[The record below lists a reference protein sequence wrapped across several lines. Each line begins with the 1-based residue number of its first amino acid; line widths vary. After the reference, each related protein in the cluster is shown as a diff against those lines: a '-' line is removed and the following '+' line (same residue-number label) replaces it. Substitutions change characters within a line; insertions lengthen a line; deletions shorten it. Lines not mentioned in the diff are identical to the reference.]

1 MSSFPAFNHYAL
13 TVSNLQRSI
22 KWYERL
28 FGSPPVAVNDA
39 DNYRAAMWFE
49 PMFAIHENQHQLE
62 GDVFDEF
69 RIGLDHIPFGCA
81 SREELESWP
90 ARLDA
95 LGIEHG
101 EILDRS
107 YGAGLAFRDPDNIQ
121 LEFFLPMGS
130 SVAGSPVRRLAPLSV
145 CFRLSRTSG
154 APTQSWI
161 PGG

>member
-1 MSSFPAFNHYAL
+1 VSSFPPFSHYAL

-22 KWYERL
+22 EWYERL
-28 FGSPPVAVNDA
+28 FESPPVGVLEE
-39 DNYRAAMWFE
+39 DNFRAALWSK

-69 RIGLDHIPFGCA
+69 RIGLDHIAFGCA
-81 SREELESWP
+81 SREELESWT

-101 EILDRS
+101 EILDRP

-121 LEFFLPMGS
+121 LEFFLPMDS
-130 SVAGSPVRRLAPLSV
+130 
-145 CFRLSRTSG
+145 
-154 APTQSWI
+154 
-161 PGG
+161 

>member
-22 KWYERL
+22 EWYERL
-28 FGSPPVAVNDA
+28 FESPPVAVIDE
-39 DNYRAAMWFE
+39 DTFRAAIWFE
-49 PMFAIHENQHQLE
+49 PMFAIHANKAPLE

-69 RIGLDHIPFGCA
+69 RIGLDHIAFGCA
-81 SREELESWP
+81 SREELEFWP

-95 LGIEHG
+95 LDIEHG

-121 LEFFLPMGS
+121 LEFFLPMG
-130 SVAGSPVRRLAPLSV
+130 P
-145 CFRLSRTSG
+145 
-154 APTQSWI
+154 
-161 PGG
+161 

>member
-22 KWYERL
+22 EWYERL
-28 FGSPPVAVNDA
+28 FESPPVGVIEG
-39 DNYRAAMWFE
+39 DNFRAALWSE
-49 PMFAIHENQHQLE
+49 PMFAIHENQQQRK

-69 RIGLDHIPFGCA
+69 RIGLDHIAFGCA

-90 ARLDA
+90 ARLNA

-121 LEFFLPMGS
+121 LEFFLP
-130 SVAGSPVRRLAPLSV
+130 AGS
-145 CFRLSRTSG
+145 
-154 APTQSWI
+154 
-161 PGG
+161 

>member
-1 MSSFPAFNHYAL
+1 MNVVISGFNHYAL
-13 TVSNLQRSI
+13 TVSNLQQSI
-22 KWYERL
+22 EWYERL
-28 FGSPPVAVNDA
+28 FESPPGGVIDE
-39 DNYRAAMWFE
+39 DNYRAAVWFE

-69 RIGLDHIPFGCA
+69 RIGLDHIALGCA

-101 EILDRS
+101 EILDRP
-107 YGAGLAFRDPDNIQ
+107 YGAGLAFRDPVNIQ

-130 SVAGSPVRRLAPLSV
+130 
-145 CFRLSRTSG
+145 
-154 APTQSWI
+154 
-161 PGG
+161 

>member
-22 KWYERL
+22 EWYERL
-28 FGSPPVAVNDA
+28 FESPPVAVIDE
-39 DNYRAAMWFE
+39 DTFRAAIWFE
-49 PMFAIHENQHQLE
+49 PMFAIHANHDQVE
-62 GDVFDEF
+62 GDVFDER
-69 RIGLDHIPFGCA
+69 RIGLDHIAFGCT
-81 SREELESWP
+81 SRAELESWP

-121 LEFFLPMGS
+121 LEFFVPMG
-130 SVAGSPVRRLAPLSV
+130 A
-145 CFRLSRTSG
+145 
-154 APTQSWI
+154 
-161 PGG
+161 

>member
-13 TVSNLQRSI
+13 TVSDLQRSI
-22 KWYERL
+22 EWYERL
-28 FGSPPVAVNDA
+28 FESPPVAVIDE
-39 DNYRAAMWFE
+39 DNFRAAIWFE
-49 PMFAIHENQHQLE
+49 PMFAIHANKPQRE
-62 GDVFDEF
+62 GDVFDEL
-69 RIGLDHIPFGCA
+69 RIGLDHIAFGCA

-121 LEFFLPMGS
+121 LEFFLPMG
-130 SVAGSPVRRLAPLSV
+130 P
-145 CFRLSRTSG
+145 
-154 APTQSWI
+154 
-161 PGG
+161 